1 MAAYNRYHGNS
12 GRVERI
18 REPEPS
24 AAAPPVISVPTGAA
38 SDTSVPAGRPAEQQH
53 EPPNP
58 PPAPGG
64 ELGRLLQR
72 LLPMRLET
80 EDLLL
85 ITLLYLLYRE
95 SGDRDFLIMIGGILV
110 L

>member
-38 SDTSVPAGRPAEQQH
+38 SDTSVPAERPAEQH

-85 ITLLYLLYRE
+85 ITLLYLLYRG
-95 SGDRDFLIMIGGILV
+95 SGDRDFLIMIGGILF

>member
-12 GRVERI
+12 GRWDRI
-18 REPEPS
+18 REPEQS
-24 AAAPPVISVPTGAA
+24 ADAPPVISVPTGAA
-38 SDTSVPAGRPAEQQH
+38 SDTSVPAGRPAEQH

-95 SGDRDFLIMIGGILV
+95 SGDRDFLIMIGGILF